1 MNENRESRAG
11 MYVAQLSGDLRY
23 KAFIPKPLPPEPSL
37 IFDEELL
44 ELLSSADRALGRL
57 DGIAETLPDPNLFV
71 AMYVRKEAVLSSQI
85 EGTQSSLVDLLEY
98 ESDNAAKG
106 IPSDVEEVV
115 NYVHAMNYGLGRLA
129 ELPVSLRLIREV
141 HEKLLQGVR
150 GGERRPGEFR
160 TTQNWIGPAGCTLA
174 DASFV
179 PPPPHEVM
187 LMLGSLENY
196 IHDESPMPALVKTGL
211 VHAQFETIHP
221 FLDGNGRVGRLLI
234 TLLLC
239 ERGILIKPLLY
250 ISYYFKKNRAEY
262 YDRLSGIRTG
272 GDWEGWLKF
281 FLKGVYQVSM
291 QATETSRNVLKLR
304 EEHRR
309 LVQEKVSGV
318 VNGLALLDA
327 LYTNPVVT
335 VKLAANLLGVSKAAA
350 NTIVARFCQAGILRQ
365 IGEGSRNRSFSY
377 SEYLEIFDI

>member
-1 MNENRESRAG
+1 MNENLPTRAG
-11 MYVAQLSGDLRY
+11 VEVSQLSGDLLY
-23 KAFIPKPLPPEPSL
+23 KAFTPKPLPPEPPL
-37 IFDEELL
+37 VFDEELL
-44 ELLSSADRALGRL
+44 DLLSNADRALGRL
-57 DGIAETLPDPNLFV
+57 DGIAETLPDPDLFV

-98 ESDNAAKG
+98 ESDKAAKG
-106 IPSDVEEVV
+106 IPGDVEEVV
-115 NYVHAMNYGLGRLA
+115 NYVHAMNYGLDRLA
-129 ELPVSLRLIREV
+129 ELPISLRLIREV
-141 HEKLLQGVR
+141 HEKLLEGAR
-150 GGERRPGEFR
+150 GSERRPGEFR

-179 PPPPHEVM
+179 PPPPHEVVPA
-187 LMLGSLENY
+187 LGSLENY
-196 IHDESPMPALVKTGL
+196 IHDESPMPVLVKTGL

-239 ERGILIKPLLY
+239 ERGILSKPLLY
-250 ISYYFKKNRAEY
+250 ISYYFKRNRAEY
-262 YDRLSGIRTG
+262 YDRLSGIRTR
-272 GDWEGWLKF
+272 GDWESWLKF
-281 FLKGVYQVSM
+281 FLKGVYEVSI
-291 QATETSRNVLKLR
+291 QATETSRNVLRLR

-309 LVQEKVSGV
+309 LVQERVPGV

-327 LYTNPVVT
+327 LYASPIVT

-350 NTIVARFCQAGILRQ
+350 NTIVARFCEAGILQQ

-377 SEYLEIFDI
+377 SEYLSIFDR